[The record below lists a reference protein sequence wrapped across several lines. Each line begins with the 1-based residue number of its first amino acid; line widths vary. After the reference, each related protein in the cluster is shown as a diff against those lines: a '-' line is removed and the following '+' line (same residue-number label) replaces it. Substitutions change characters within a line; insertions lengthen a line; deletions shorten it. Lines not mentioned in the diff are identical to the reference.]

1 MTKRLFA
8 TTAVIAKQEAI
19 EAEDMKYFPKKLQLD
34 ALAILAAPRNMKLI
48 NRTVRI
54 FRPMN
59 AMMFVWVSAAN
70 RGLTSIAPLPVMP
83 INVVSRS
90 VAPRRI
96 RAEQVNACVLTMRFH
111 FELFSYNM

>member
-8 TTAVIAKQEAI
+8 TAAVIAKQEAI
-19 EAEDMKYFPKKLQLD
+19 EAEDMKYFPMKLQFD
-34 ALAILAAPRNMKLI
+34 ALAIFAAPRNMKLV
-48 NRTVRI
+48 NRIVRI

-59 AMMFVWVSAAN
+59 VRMFVWVSVAN
-70 RGLTSIAPLPVMP
+70 RGLASIAPLPVMP

-90 VAPRRI
+90 AAPRRI
-96 RAEQVNACVLTMRFH
+96 RAEQINACVFAMRFH

>member
-8 TTAVIAKQEAI
+8 TAAVIAKQEAI
-19 EAEDMKYFPKKLQLD
+19 EAEDMKYFPMKLQFD
-34 ALAILAAPRNMKLI
+34 ALAILAAPRNMKLV

-59 AMMFVWVSAAN
+59 ARMFVWVSVAN
-70 RGLTSIAPLPVMP
+70 RGLASIALLLVMP

-96 RAEQVNACVLTMRFH
+96 RAEQINACVFAMQFH
-111 FELFSYNM
+111 FELFIYNM